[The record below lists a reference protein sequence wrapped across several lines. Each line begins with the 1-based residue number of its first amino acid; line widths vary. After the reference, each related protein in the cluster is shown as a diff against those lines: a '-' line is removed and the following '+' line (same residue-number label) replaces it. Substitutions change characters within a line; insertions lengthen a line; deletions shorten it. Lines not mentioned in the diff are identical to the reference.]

1 MIRRAYRMDYG
12 CPLRPCPQ
20 SGPVEARRAG
30 HVAPHR
36 SPRPRPGF
44 RSVFLLLTIRQLYTH
59 THTCTR
65 YEYVLPSCVSSCLLS
80 LVLATCPISAP
91 PSPPGLPRSGT
102 HFHSGGRGATAH
114 TLHRTTRHPRR
125 HGHETY
131 HSDPRIIFEGEGSGV
146 CAQGVAVAPSGAAG
160 AEHLAPAGIH
170 ASSRPPAAIKPPR
183 CRVLRRLNICRRT
196 GDA

>member
-1 MIRRAYRMDYG
+1 MSGRGPSNAHASSRRLFESRVFSSSQRLDNST
-12 CPLRPCPQ
+12 PTPT
-20 SGPVEARRAG
+20 
-30 HVAPHR
+30 HVR
-36 SPRPRPGF
+36 D
-44 RSVFLLLTIRQLYTH
+44 T
-59 THTCTR
+59 
-65 YEYVLPSCVSSCLLS
+65 EYVLPSCVSSCLLS

>member
-1 MIRRAYRMDYG
+1 MSGRGPYPVVNAHPGSGRPTCESAPVRVVRMYN
-12 CPLRPCPQ
+12 
-20 SGPVEARRAG
+20 
-30 HVAPHR
+30 
-36 SPRPRPGF
+36 
-44 RSVFLLLTIRQLYTH
+44 VFLLLTLDDSTPTPTH
-59 THTCTR
+59 VRDTNTCCR
-65 YEYVLPSCVSSCLLS
+65 VVFRAACSLWCWLHARFPLPR
-80 LVLATCPISAP
+80 PRR
-91 PSPPGLPRSGT
+91 GLPRSGT
-102 HFHSGGRGATAH
+102 HFHSGRRGATAH